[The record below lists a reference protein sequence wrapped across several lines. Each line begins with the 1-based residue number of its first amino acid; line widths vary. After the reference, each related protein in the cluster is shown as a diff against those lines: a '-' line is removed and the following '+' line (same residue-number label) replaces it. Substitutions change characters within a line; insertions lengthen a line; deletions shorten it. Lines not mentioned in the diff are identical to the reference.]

1 MRTLRVALALVFT
14 FGMLAV
20 GCHAQMPPTVHSVD
34 LTYQA
39 PVPVTG
45 GIWQTPC
52 GTATGQSP
60 CTYVMSRITVAN
72 GTPGCPLPSATAVYT
87 PLNSSAPATGLAYT
101 DSGVS
106 GVTVCYVVQ
115 AIQLGTTG
123 NPSNT
128 AGPLV
133 VPANPGAPTLG
144 NGSVAELTQPAL
156 PPTANSQVASEQT
169 PVLKGH
175 VR

>member
-1 MRTLRVALALVFT
+1 MKALRIALSLVF
-14 FGMLAV
+14 GILAV

-34 LTYQA
+34 LTYLA
-39 PVPVTG
+39 PVPVSG
-45 GIWQTPC
+45 GLWQTPC
-52 GTATGQSP
+52 GTAAP
-60 CTYVMSRITVAN
+60 CTYVMSRITVTN

-87 PLNSSAPATGLAYT
+87 PLNSSTPATGLAYT

-106 GVTVCYVVQ
+106 GITACYLVQ

-128 AGPLV
+128 AGPFV

-144 NGSVAELTQPAL
+144 AGTVAEIEQPAL
-156 PPTANSQVASEQT
+156 PPTADTQVASELT
-169 PVLKGH
+169 PVLRGH

>member
-1 MRTLRVALALVFT
+1 MKTLRIALALVF
-14 FGMLAV
+14 GLLSV

-45 GIWQTPC
+45 GIWQMPC

-72 GTPGCPLPSATAVYT
+72 GALSCPVPSGTAYT
-87 PLNSSAPATGLAYT
+87 PLNSSAPANGLSYI

-156 PPTANSQVASEQT
+156 PPTADSQVASERA